1 MAAMAMMFLAM
12 WVQEA
17 DLADAHHLMIIFIG
31 LIAVAVAIAAVVMM
45 TVAVKALKAIEE
57 IGATAE
63 EIEGRMLPMLDE
75 VKEFSKAGREVLQD
89 AAPKVKLIT
98 ENLAKTSDV
107 LLDTSSS
114 VRAAVRQF
122 DNTITDANQRAQRQ
136 VARVD
141 GMVTAALTT
150 TIEVAETIGNGIRVP
165 MQKVAV
171 MATQAKLLAEGLL
184 AKIKSMAARSPFG
197 SQ

>member
-1 MAAMAMMFLAM
+1 MAMTFLAM
-12 WVQEA
+12 WIQEGN
-17 DLADAHHLMIIFIG
+17 LADNHHLILILVG
-31 LIAVAVAIAAVVMM
+31 LIAVAIAVVAVAV
-45 TVAVKALKAIEE
+45 TVIAVKALKAIEE

-63 EIEGRMLPMLDE
+63 EIKGRMLPMLDE
-75 VKEFSKAGREVLQD
+75 VKEFSKTGRILLQET
-89 AAPKVKLIT
+89 APKVKLIT
-98 ENLAKTSDV
+98 ENLARASDTLVETSNAAR
-107 LLDTSSS
+107 S
-114 VRAAVRQF
+114 AVRQF
-122 DNTITDANQRAQRQ
+122 DATVTDANQRAQRQ